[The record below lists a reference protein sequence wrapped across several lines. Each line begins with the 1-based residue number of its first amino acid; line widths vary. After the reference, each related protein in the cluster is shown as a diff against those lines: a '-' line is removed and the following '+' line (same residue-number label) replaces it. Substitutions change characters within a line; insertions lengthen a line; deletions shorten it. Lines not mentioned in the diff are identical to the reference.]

1 MPFRKKALLAAML
14 SGLAGPVLGAG
25 EPGDEAGLDALI
37 EVSPEPQSGEGAA
50 RLSGYAELGA
60 AYTYPEDERWSRL
73 RARAELSAAGKLGS
87 RSRWKLSVRA
97 DGDGAYAHEDDY
109 YAAAVRRD
117 QRHDAIVREAWVDF
131 GAGDWEFRLGR
142 QHIIWGEMVGFFIAD
157 VVSARDLREFLLP
170 ELESL
175 RIAQWAARAEFYADD
190 THFELIWV
198 PRPEYDDIGKPGA
211 DFYPYPLPP
220 GTFVAEREP
229 AEAFGRGNWGARVSH
244 LIGGWDLSAFYYR
257 SNDISPTLG
266 FNAGRGQLELTND
279 RIRQLGAT
287 FSKDLGSFVLKGEA
301 VHTRGRRLN
310 IVADQQ
316 LGLAATDMVD
326 YALGVDIPLEQVW
339 RINLQYFARWLDDHH
354 PDMTVDREERGMTFQ
369 VVREL
374 GSQLEAEFL
383 AASSLNRNDYMLR
396 PKLTWKFA
404 PEWRAVAGV
413 DVFKGPPAAMF
424 GRFDDR
430 DRVYLEVRRW
440 F

>member
-1 MPFRKKALLAAML
+1 
-14 SGLAGPVLGAG
+14 
-25 EPGDEAGLDALI
+25 
-37 EVSPEPQSGEGAA
+37 
-50 RLSGYAELGA
+50 
-60 AYTYPEDERWSRL
+60 
-73 RARAELSAAGKLGS
+73 
-87 RSRWKLSVRA
+87 
-97 DGDGAYAHEDDY
+97 
-109 YAAAVRRD
+109 
-117 QRHDAIVREAWVDF
+117 
-131 GAGDWEFRLGR
+131 
-142 QHIIWGEMVGFFIAD
+142 
-157 VVSARDLREFLLP
+157 VSARDLREFLLP

-229 AEAFGRGNWGARVSH
+229 SEDFGRGNWGTRVSH

-257 SNDISPTLG
+257 SNDVSPTLG
-266 FNAGRGQLELTND
+266 FNAARGELELTND

-287 FSKDLGSFVLKGEA
+287 FSKDLGNFVLKGEA

-310 IVADQQ
+310 TVADQQ

-404 PEWRAVAGV
+404 SEWRAVAGV
-413 DVFKGPPAAMF
+413 DIFQGPPAAMF